1 MKKTYITIIIIL
13 TTIISIRYIY
23 LTTYKHDYYTN
34 LYLSKTQR
42 VVNGINSPRGRILDR
57 NGKVLVDNIG
67 INTIVYRHISG
78 INTYEIS
85 TILNNIIEVEPASL
99 DTQKEYYLKYEDTSS
114 ILTIEEQDLYERRK
128 LTLEEVERIKLSRIN
143 PTYTPEQQK
152 IITIH
157 NLLNDGYY
165 YDYKVIKEDVSD
177 TICAQI
183 NTKNIPGLTCEY
195 TTKRTYLYDTS
206 NSIYGTVG
214 NITKENKEYYLSE
227 GYNLNDKVGL
237 SYLEKE
243 YDKYLKGTPAKYL
256 INEDNSLTKIQD
268 SIPGNDIYLSI
279 DIDIQLKIAKIIKDN
294 IAKSENLKN
303 TEYFNSA
310 YVIVSDPN
318 TGEIISNNALM
329 KVKDKYYDIS
339 TNLITN
345 SFTVGSVVK
354 GASHTVGYQN
364 NIIDNF
370 KRNDI
375 CIKLYQVPEKCSYK
389 YNGYIDDIK
398 ALRTSSNSYQFQTV
412 IKLVGQKYRYNMKLN
427 VTEEHFNI
435 YRNTF
440 ASFGLGSST
449 GIDLPNESTGIKG
462 NIVSADLLLNY
473 SIGQY
478 DTYTPMQLTNYIN
491 TIATKGNRYSLH
503 YLKEVKSNQET
514 IYTYNPKLLNK
525 VESNFDRINK
535 GFQEVLLGTGY
546 GYTNLTYKPAGK
558 TGTSQVIYNKDITTI
573 NQSYVMYAPYD
584 NPRYTIVVITPNVS
598 YEQAKTSYT
607 APINRYI
614 SKEVTKLLFEK

>member
-354 GASHTVGYQN
+354 GASHTVGYQY
-364 NIIDNF
+364 NIIDNS

-440 ASFGLGSST
+440 ASFGLGSGT

-514 IYTYNPKLLNK
+514 IYTYNPNLLNK
-525 VESNFDRINK
+525 VESNFERIDK

-546 GYTNLTYKPAGK
+546 GYTNLKYKPAGK
-558 TGTSQVIYNKDITTI
+558 TGTSQIIYNKDITTI

>member
-177 TICAQI
+177 IICAQI

-195 TTKRTYLYDTS
+195 TTQRTYLYDTS
-206 NSIYGTVG
+206 NNIYGTVG

-279 DIDIQLKIAKIIKDN
+279 DIDIQLKIDKIIKDN
-294 IAKSENLKN
+294 IDKSENLKN

-364 NIIDNF
+364 NIIDNS

-514 IYTYNPKLLNK
+514 IYTYNPNLLNK
-525 VESNFDRINK
+525 VESNFERIDK

-546 GYTNLTYKPAGK
+546 GYTNLKYKPAGK
-558 TGTSQVIYNKDITTI
+558 TGTSQIIYNKDITTI